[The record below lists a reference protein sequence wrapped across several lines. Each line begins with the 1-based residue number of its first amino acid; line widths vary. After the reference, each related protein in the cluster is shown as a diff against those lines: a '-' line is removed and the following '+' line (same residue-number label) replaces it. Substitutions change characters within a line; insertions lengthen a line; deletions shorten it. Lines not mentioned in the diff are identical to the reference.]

1 MLRTAVHCLLA
12 LLLCLNGFL
21 APLAMASHTQAA
33 MSTQQTPPCH
43 GDMPPDGDGSATAQA
58 DPTTTHDADCC
69 KPGHCACAQ
78 AAAATPAPLDC
89 FRFAAAD
96 RLAPA
101 ALSAR
106 RDAPLAVAL
115 RPPIG

>member
-21 APLAMASHTQAA
+21 APLAMASHTEA
-33 MSTQQTPPCH
+33 MMAMQQSPPCH
-43 GDMPPDGDGSATAQA
+43 GDMPHDGDGNELAQPDQA
-58 DPTTTHDADCC
+58 KTHDAACC

-78 AAAATPAPLDC
+78 AAAATPAMLDC
-89 FRFAAAD
+89 FSFAPADHLGPAAAQ
-96 RLAPA
+96 
-101 ALSAR
+101 AR